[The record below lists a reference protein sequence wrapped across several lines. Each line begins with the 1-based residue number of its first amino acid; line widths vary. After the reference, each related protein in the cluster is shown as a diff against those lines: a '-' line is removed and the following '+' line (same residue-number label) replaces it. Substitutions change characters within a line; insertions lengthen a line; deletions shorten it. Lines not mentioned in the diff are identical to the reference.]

1 VTETAS
7 SLTNSTIRALFI
19 GAQMASL
26 QGKIDE
32 AIKESLRLYK
42 HAVRSAAVPIA
53 FSGLAAST
61 TVGALIATSIT
72 KKFNFGSF
80 SSSLAGQTISDALFS
95 NYEATGIQMFGQALA
110 FGGGCSL
117 AVPGLQIVGAA
128 AAVTGSVIVK
138 ASSIPQYGRLLL
150 MCTID
155 VLLIMER
162 VFWLHEDNITA
173 DHIQDACEYYKDE
186 KAHQVHAEVKKIIP
200 VWGVL
205 SAYKYDKLRVG
216 LENIVRVHRFKK
228 DP

>member
-1 VTETAS
+1 
-7 SLTNSTIRALFI
+7 
-19 GAQMASL
+19 MASV
-26 QGKIDE
+26 QGKIDD
-32 AIKESLRLYK
+32 AIKESLRLYG
-42 HAVRSAAVPIA
+42 HAIRTAAVPIA

-80 SSSLAGQTISDALFS
+80 SSNLAGRTISNALFR
-95 NYEATGIQMFGQALA
+95 NYEATGVQLFGQALA
-110 FGGGCSL
+110 IGGGASL
-117 AVPGLQIVGAA
+117 AIPGLQILGGV
-128 AAVTGSVIVK
+128 AAVTGTVIVK
-138 ASSIPQYGRLLL
+138 ASAVPQYGRLLL

-162 VFWLHEDNITA
+162 VFWMHEDTITA
-173 DHIQDACEYYKDE
+173 EHIEDACEYYKQE
-186 KAHQVHAEVKKIIP
+186 KVDKVHAEVKKILP

-216 LENIVRVHRFKK
+216 LEDIIRVHRFKK